1 MTIIEFC
8 KKYHFELLLAGS
20 VIIILLMYIFRKNNK
35 KGTWAKSYFMLPKK
49 YQKYQQKQEGSFKSK
64 GEVECKRVVEKLFSK
79 GFVKV
84 RPDILRNPVT
94 GGIKNLELD
103 CYNDEMKLAIE
114 YNGEQH
120 YKYIPYFHKNNE
132 AFLNQKYRD
141 FMKQTLCEKHGIT
154 LIEVPY
160 TVSIQ
165 DIEKYLI
172 GELKQKGY
180 LR

>member
-1 MTIIEFC
+1 MTIMQFF
-8 KKYHFELLLAGS
+8 KKYYFE
-20 VIIILLMYIFRKNNK
+20 ILLIVSILLILFMYIFRKNK
-35 KGTWAKSYFMLPKK
+35 KGTWAKSYFMLPRN
-49 YQKYQQKQEGSFKSK
+49 YQNREKSSFKSK
-64 GEVECKRVVEKLFSK
+64 GEIECKRVVEKLFSK
-79 GFVKV
+79 RFIKV

-114 YNGEQH
+114 YNGQQH

-141 FMKQTLCEKHGIT
+141 FMKKTLCEKHGIT

-160 TVSIQ
+160 TISIE
-165 DIEKYLI
+165 DIENYLI
-172 GELKQKGY
+172 QQLKQKGY
-180 LR
+180 IH

>member
-1 MTIIEFC
+1 MTIIQFC
-8 KKYHFELLLAGS
+8 KKYYFEVLLLLS
-20 VIIILLMYIFRKNNK
+20 VLLILLMYVLKKNK
-35 KGTWAKSYFMLPKK
+35 KGTWAKMYFMLPRK
-49 YQKYQQKQEGSFKSK
+49 YQRQEKQGSFKSK
-64 GEVECKRVVEKLFSK
+64 GEIECKRVVEKLFSK
-79 GFVKV
+79 GFIKI
-84 RPDILRNPVT
+84 RPDFLRNPVT

-141 FMKQTLCEKHGIT
+141 FMKNTLCEKHGIT

-160 TVSIQ
+160 TINIQ
-165 DIEKYLI
+165 DIETYLI
-172 GELKQKGY
+172 EELKQKGY